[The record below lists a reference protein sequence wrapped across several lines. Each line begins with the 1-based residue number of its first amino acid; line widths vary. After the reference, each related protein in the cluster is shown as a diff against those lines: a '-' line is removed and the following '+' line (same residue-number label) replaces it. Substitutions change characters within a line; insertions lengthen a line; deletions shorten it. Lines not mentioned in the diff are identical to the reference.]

1 MFEDFIKIDIEL
13 KYATDA
19 SDKFFDITKT
29 KIETIKEIFKALEP
43 LVSSKNLKIDLSL
56 LQLS

>member
-1 MFEDFIKIDIEL
+1 MFEDFIKVDKEL
-13 KYATDA
+13 KYAADA
-19 SDKFFDITKT
+19 LDKYFDITET
-29 KIETIKEIFKALEP
+29 EIETIKEIFKALEP